1 MGLRDFHATFAWVV
15 IVANA
20 LAGVWALAANWL
32 EPMRERAMWW
42 FILVAE
48 VAIFVQVALGVWL
61 LNDGFEVEQFHQF
74 YGFVALFT
82 VGILYSYRQQMK
94 AHQYLLY
101 GFGSLFLMGLGL
113 RAMVFG

>member
-15 IVANA
+15 IGANA

-61 LNDGFEVEQFHQF
+61 LNDGFEVVQFHQF
-74 YGFVALFT
+74 FGFVALLT
-82 VGILYSYRQQMK
+82 VGILYSDRQQMK
-94 AHQYLLY
+94 ALQFLLY
-101 GFGSLFLMGLGL
+101 GFGCLFLMGLGL